1 MNEIAGNTRVFALLG
16 DPVGHSLSPAMY
28 NAAFRVLGIDAVYV
42 ALRCSAEALAPLMDS
57 LVRQGGGG
65 NVTIPHKASAAEA
78 LAALGGPV
86 LPICNTF
93 WANGAGIA
101 GAETDSYGIQAALA
115 ELDVRGGDWVLIGAG
130 GSARAALC
138 AAKRAGARVAVRTRD
153 PARQRAL
160 MDLAEQLGVEEARAE
175 SCRVFINCTP
185 LGLGPSDPLPFD
197 PSAVPE
203 DGVALDLVYARGET
217 SWVRSLR
224 ALGRQA
230 ADGRTVLVEQGA
242 ASFERW
248 FEDQA
253 APREVMRAAVRAAL
267 G

>member
-1 MNEIAGNTRVFALLG
+1 
-16 DPVGHSLSPAMY
+16 
-28 NAAFRVLGIDAVYV
+28 
-42 ALRCSAEALAPLMDS
+42 
-57 LVRQGGGG
+57 
-65 NVTIPHKASAAEA
+65 
-78 LAALGGPV
+78 
-86 LPICNTF
+86 
-93 WANGAGIA
+93 
-101 GAETDSYGIQAALA
+101 
-115 ELDVRGGDWVLIGAG
+115 
-130 GSARAALC
+130 
-138 AAKRAGARVAVRTRD
+138 
-153 PARQRAL
+153 
-160 MDLAEQLGVEEARAE
+160 MDLAGRLGVEEARAE
-175 SCRVFINCTP
+175 SCRVFINFTP

-224 ALGRQA
+224 ALGRQC